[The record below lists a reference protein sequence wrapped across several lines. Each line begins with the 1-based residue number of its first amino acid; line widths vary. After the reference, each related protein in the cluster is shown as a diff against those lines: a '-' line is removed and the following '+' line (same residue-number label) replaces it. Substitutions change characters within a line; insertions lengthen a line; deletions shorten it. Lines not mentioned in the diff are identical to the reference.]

1 MTQGSL
7 LKKLVDAM
15 KELVN
20 EANFE
25 CSSTA
30 FALQAMDT
38 SHVSLVTM
46 ELRADGFEH
55 YRCDRNM
62 AMGMQ
67 LANLQK
73 VLKCAGSEDVVTM
86 KADDNGDTVSLMFES
101 KSEFCCGA

>member
-1 MTQGSL
+1 MFEARMVQGSL

-25 CSSTA
+25 CSATS

-55 YRCDRNM
+55 
-62 AMGMQ
+62 
-67 LANLQK
+67 
-73 VLKCAGSEDVVTM
+73 
-86 KADDNGDTVSLMFES
+86 VSLSF
-101 KSEFCCGA
+101 F

>member
-1 MTQGSL
+1 MFEARMTQGSL

-25 CSSTA
+25 CSSTS

-62 AMGMQ
+62 SMGMS
-67 LANLQK
+67 LANLTK
-73 VLKCAGSEDVVTM
+73 VLKCAGADDVVTM

-101 KSEFCCGA
+101 PS